1 MFLSIIQ
8 IKENND
14 SFCYFCIMYKAFKYS
29 YFLLIFAF
37 LPGFSQNPAVR
48 VEVSPEEI
56 QPDGKLEVHVFV
68 IGKQYAV
75 GDFPDINGF
84 KKESRS
90 IKHSK
95 VSVNQKREDHHQ
107 ITQVYTPEVFGKI
120 TIPSFEIIVNQKPFV
135 VEQKKINVL
144 SDEEPKN
151 ERAIEIESADFVV
164 ELSKKK
170 VFVGEGLMLNINFY
184 LSDKTTSQWQF
195 PSNIGAQV
203 EQFAKKVK
211 PNDCLE
217 SRLNI
222 SNLVG
227 RKILIKGESFT
238 VFNLFEAIYYPL
250 NDKDVLFPSLTL
262 TMQKQNGTSFLD
274 MILKSKTQIVV
285 VEKLPRHP
293 LMEKVPVGIFK
304 FTEQLKDE
312 KKQFTGNSFEYR
324 LTVEGEGNFSGVSIP
339 KVENN
344 KQFDFFETNTIT
356 KQNLGS
362 LVGSK
367 AVNYKIIPKEA
378 GEFAMDNYFSLIYFN
393 TALGKYDTL
402 KSKRVVLVSGKALFD
417 NKDVKKDIFSDIENL
432 KTDEKSYNFREIAK
446 VFANF
451 VVGMMIL
458 VYLYIL
464 KSKNRG

>member
-1 MFLSIIQ
+1 
-8 IKENND
+8 
-14 SFCYFCIMYKAFKYS
+14 MYKAFKYC

-56 QPDGKLEVHVFV
+56 QPDGKLEIHVFV

-95 VSVNQKREDHHQ
+95 VSVNRKREDHHQ
-107 ITQVYTPEVFGKI
+107 ITQVYTPEVSGKI

-135 VEQKKINVL
+135 VEQKKINIL
-144 SDEEPKN
+144 ADEEPKN
-151 ERAIEIESADFVV
+151 EKAIEIESADFVV
-164 ELSKKK
+164 ELSKKE

-203 EQFAKKVK
+203 EQFAKKIK

-227 RKILIKGESFT
+227 RKILIKGESYT

-250 NDKDVLFPSLTL
+250 NDKDVLFPTLTL
-262 TMQKQNGTSFLD
+262 TMQKQKGISFVD
-274 MILKSKTQIVV
+274 MILKSKAQS
-285 VEKLPRHP
+285 VEVKKLPNHP
-293 LMEKVPVGIFK
+293 LMEKVPVGVFK
-304 FTEQLKDE
+304 FAEQLKDE

-344 KQFDFFETNTIT
+344 KQFDFFETSTIT

-362 LVGSK
+362 SDGSK
-367 AVNYKIIPKEA
+367 SVVYKIIPKEA
-378 GEFAMDNYFSLIYFN
+378 GEFAMANYFSLIYFN
-393 TALGKYDTL
+393 TALAKYDTL

-417 NKDVKKDIFSDIENL
+417 NKEVKKDIFSDIENL